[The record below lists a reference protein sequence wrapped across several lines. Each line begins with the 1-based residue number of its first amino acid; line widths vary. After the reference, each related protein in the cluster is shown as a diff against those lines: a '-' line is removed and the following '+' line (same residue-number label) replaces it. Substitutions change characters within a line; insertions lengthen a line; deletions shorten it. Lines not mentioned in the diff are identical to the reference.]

1 MRLKDILGGMDPSR
15 FLPEILLPAQ
25 LKHFPEVFSA
35 DWIISI
41 SRLEAFVK
49 NPLNKQFLSRTYQ
62 GQFFPLIPHGER
74 EELFYEMID
83 SLHDKDL
90 WKSITKSESSI
101 HFKNVLTL
109 WPELKPL
116 SLDLYKYTPFGGQSY
131 MVISHNVPVSSF
143 GHHTDPMDLFA
154 IQLYGSKK
162 WKFALDNEG
171 RPYRPVEPGVPY
183 NPLDPDQKYL
193 EVDVKPGDVL
203 FVPFQ
208 MTHVV
213 EQIGDEPSVHLVIGV
228 TRNFKM
234 QLNNYLNQLISH
246 HIFDSQSPF
255 ELRDNNDLYEKDLK
269 VFELKLKEFAE
280 KFDHKEVL
288 KSFLANSDA
297 YNILRSK
304 KG

>member
-1 MRLKDILGGMDPSR
+1 MRLKDILGGMDPSQ
-15 FLPEILLPAQ
+15 FLPELLLPGK
-25 LKHFPEVFSA
+25 LTKFSGTFKS
-35 DWIISI
+35 DWIISA
-41 SRLEAFVK
+41 SRIEAYIK
-49 NPLNKQFLSRTYQ
+49 DPSSKQLLSRMYQ
-62 GQFFPLIPHGER
+62 GNYFPLIPHAIQ
-74 EELFYEMID
+74 EEYFYQSIS
-83 SLHDKDL
+83 SLHGSAL
-90 WKSITKSESSI
+90 WDAITKNDSSI
-101 HFKNVLTL
+101 HFRNIFEF
-109 WPELKPL
+109 WPELKSL
-116 SLDLYKYTPFGGQSY
+116 SLDLFKYTPFGGQSY

-193 EVDVKPGDVL
+193 EVDVKPGDVV